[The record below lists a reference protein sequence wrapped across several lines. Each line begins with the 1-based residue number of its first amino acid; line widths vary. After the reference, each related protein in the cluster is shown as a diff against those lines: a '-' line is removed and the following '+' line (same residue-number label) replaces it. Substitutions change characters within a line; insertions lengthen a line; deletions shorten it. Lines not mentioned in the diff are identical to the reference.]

1 MLSRL
6 RVEHAARDTESRRNA
21 ALSSVSEQPRR
32 ASFRGMRALLTT
44 IRRGERA
51 LYIDQFGDLSI
62 DHIIG
67 GRKCL
72 P

>member
-1 MLSRL
+1 
-6 RVEHAARDTESRRNA
+6 
-21 ALSSVSEQPRR
+21 
-32 ASFRGMRALLTT
+32 MRALLTT